1 MSTWMWKRHVCE
13 KDYVWNPATCNCENG
28 KYLASIMDDSMITCD
43 EVIKSYDEKIKTIPT
58 NFNEKKV
65 TCKTQN
71 VTCVFINYC
80 SIIVSIYCYMIKY
93 QTWKW
98 GLKI

>member
-1 MSTWMWKRHVCE
+1 
-13 KDYVWNPATCNCENG
+13 
-28 KYLASIMDDSMITCD
+28 MDDSAIICD
-43 EVIKSYDEKIKTIPT
+43 VVTKSHNEKIKTIPT

-93 QTWKW
+93 QT
-98 GLKI
+98 